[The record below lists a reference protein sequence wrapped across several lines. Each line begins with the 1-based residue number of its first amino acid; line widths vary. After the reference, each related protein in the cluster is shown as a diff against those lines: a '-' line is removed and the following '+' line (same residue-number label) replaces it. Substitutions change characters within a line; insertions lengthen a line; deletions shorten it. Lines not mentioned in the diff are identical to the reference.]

1 MIVNLD
7 YIIHTKEP
15 VQAIN
20 ETTNG
25 EFEITL
31 PRADGKVG
39 TDNCYIS
46 QEVMKD
52 IFSEWLEGKRK
63 KAKA

>member
-7 YIIHTKEP
+7 YLIHTKEP

-39 TDNCYIS
+39 NDICYIS
-46 QEVMKD
+46 REVMQD
-52 IFSEWLEGKRK
+52 IFSEWLEAKRK
-63 KAKA
+63 KAKK